1 MEEPRGDFC
10 ADEGC
15 AGDVV
20 VEKYLAESKV
30 SASHVQLA
38 CRGPHC
44 AFPVDGNELRV
55 WNAEDP
61 SCQLLILRGHHQP
74 ITAVAF
80 GNTVDPLLICS
91 ASEDYVIKWS
101 LEECREKVLQG
112 SPPRG
117 IIVGAL
123 LGKVRYLRFSPDDRV
138 AAVCA
143 GNKIF
148 MLDVESQSTLTEL
161 EGHQGPVTAAEFCS
175 WQAHVIISVSEDRS
189 FKVWDHR
196 LGSLMYSSSV
206 LAASPLLSL
215 FVDGRSQ
222 QLVTG
227 CAAGQLWIF
236 SVVEGH
242 HYRCVTHVD
251 LRKQG
256 ESFFTRRAGSHRCR
270 PLGESQLPSAS
281 DLDHGDSSEVA
292 LPVLGLAPC
301 DLSLALHPECA
312 SCLSPENT
320 SCLWI
325 GSSAGLFVFNLAN
338 FEFEAVLL
346 FRDFR
351 SLSIQVAGSC
361 AVASEAGGDEAAC
374 VLTSLFGNEVAVLE
388 VSVPALLRS
397 WRRPA
402 PGQPL
407 SVLPSSCVVSTSPLY
422 FRIIEEKSAK
432 PVRQKQSAARGA
444 VQDQPLVFRSRIRSS
459 GYTSAPHATMFSPKT
474 NVKNDGERSAKCKS
488 SHRCRFARKLALNA
502 VPVSSALPSSKERPA
517 QSPLPTRL
525 RRRAV
530 APAAVRCVQFSADG
544 RRLACGLAS
553 HVSLAFDADLTGTPA
568 VFSGHDGAVSVV
580 CWSHDGKWLLSASQ
594 DGTLRVWSARR
605 AELAL
610 CLDKDVLPQPAR
622 CAQFYYLDAFILSA
636 SGPEVRLLRHH
647 VDTRRDELRRY
658 RQRSWCRAVCG
669 LRMTGTADVTGLS
682 AANDFYSYLV
692 LAAGRSRTVEVFDLN
707 AGCSAAVIRDAHT
720 RPVHQICQN
729 KGSSFTTQQ
738 AQAYNLF
745 ATTAI
750 GDGIRLWD
758 LRTLRCERR
767 FEGHPSRCYP
777 CGMAFSPCGRYV
789 ACGAED
795 RHAYVYEMGSST
807 FSHRLAGHTDTVTGV
822 AFSPSA
828 PQLVTAALDG
838 SLQLF
843 AAE

>member
-346 FRDFR
+346 FRAP
-351 SLSIQVAGSC
+351 VSC
-361 AVASEAGGDEAAC
+361 R
-374 VLTSLFGNEVAVLE
+374 
-388 VSVPALLRS
+388 LLRCIS
-397 WRRPA
+397 ELLRKKAPSQFVRNSLRPGAPCRTSRWCSAAASARRGTRRRRTQRCFHQRP
-402 PGQPL
+402 
-407 SVLPSSCVVSTSPLY
+407 TSRTMARDP
-422 FRIIEEKSAK
+422 
-432 PVRQKQSAARGA
+432 QSARA
-444 VQDQPLVFRSRIRSS
+444 
-459 GYTSAPHATMFSPKT
+459 AT
-474 NVKNDGERSAKCKS
+474 D
-488 SHRCRFARKLALNA
+488 
-502 VPVSSALPSSKERPA
+502 
-517 QSPLPTRL
+517 
-525 RRRAV
+525 
-530 APAAVRCVQFSADG
+530 
-544 RRLACGLAS
+544 
-553 HVSLAFDADLTGTPA
+553 
-568 VFSGHDGAVSVV
+568 GHDGAVSVV

-828 PQLVTAALDG
+828 PQKRPWTKGAALLRTPWQGWRKTASTGRARTG
-838 SLQLF
+838 SRKFRKECGRRRTASLKKL
-843 AAE
+843 ALLGEKIRST